1 MMFFV
6 AILASFVLGAGITAL
21 FLSSRWKQAVAE
33 ARESLDGMAEKY
45 KIHEQENR
53 ELKQKNADLEYQVG
67 SLNKDLKYER
77 SRPKSLPNDE

>member
-1 MMFFV
+1 
-6 AILASFVLGAGITAL
+6 
-21 FLSSRWKQAVAE
+21 
-33 ARESLDGMAEKY
+33 MAEKY

-77 SRPKSLPNDE
+77 SRPKSLPNDEWTLSYLMTTIDW

>member
-1 MMFFV
+1 MMFIV

-45 KIHEQENR
+45 
-53 ELKQKNADLEYQVG
+53 
-67 SLNKDLKYER
+67 
-77 SRPKSLPNDE
+77 